1 MGIVRTGGRFTPGW
15 LVAIV
20 IPSALFFWGFA
31 PFLAVDAFGLPYANQ
46 PGKGSLADV
55 LSSCMSLLL
64 APVVIVPYFL
74 TKWLGPSTPARF
86 EFFLDTFYVLQVLVF
101 SLLMFPVSWKH
112 IFYNFVA
119 MTSGDPNMTGERAQ
133 ARAEIVKQERHLG
146 GEIDHI
152 RTEVRALSRQLPGAP
167 EPPATL
173 LEFGS
178 YLEQLRKQA
187 QSYVQ
192 GKTLE
197 RQNAVLQQMT
207 VYYTHWLKLEQ
218 QMDEI
223 RSIGTTREIRDLER
237 EVAKE
242 KLQHEKE
249 KLAAERERIKRQTE
263 RERHPHPKP
272 QPPTAVDRLLKEAK
286 TLIELKRAMEFIR
299 VQYKDELSDSEID
312 ELVQDIYLNERR
324 RLTRSND

>member
-1 MGIVRTGGRFTPGW
+1 MGIVREGGRFTPGW
-15 LVAIV
+15 LIAIV
-20 IPSALFFWGFA
+20 IVSALVFFQISPAFAIYWAGTPEQQAILDKSGGF
-31 PFLAVDAFGLPYANQ
+31 LSILL
-46 PGKGSLADV
+46 SLAGMV
-55 LSSCMSLLL
+55 IL
-64 APVVIVPYFL
+64 AIPTGL
-74 TKWLGPSTPARF
+74 TKLVGPQTVDGAELS
-86 EFFLDTFYVLQVLVF
+86 LSLFYAIQLLVF
-101 SLLMFPVSWKH
+101 SLFMFPVSWKH

-133 ARAEIVKQERHLG
+133 ARAEIVRQERQVG
-146 GEIDHI
+146 GEIDNI

-178 YLEQLRKQA
+178 YLDQIKKQA

-207 VYYTHWLKLEQ
+207 AYYTHWLKLEQ

-223 RSIGTTREIRDLER
+223 RSIGKTREIRDLER

-249 KLAAERERIKRQTE
+249 RLGAERERLKRQKE

-272 QPPTAVDRLLKEAK
+272 MPPTAVERLLKEAR
-286 TLIELKRAMEFIR
+286 TLIELKRAMEFIK